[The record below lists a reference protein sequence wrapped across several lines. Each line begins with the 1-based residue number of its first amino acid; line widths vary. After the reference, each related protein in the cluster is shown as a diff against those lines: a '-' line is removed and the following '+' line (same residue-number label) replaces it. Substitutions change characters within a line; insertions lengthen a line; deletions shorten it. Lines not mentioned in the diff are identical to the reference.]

1 MKGARAWLRDAERV
15 DAAIYAAIAEIPTPA
30 IDRQMSRLTQA
41 ANYSRLWIGCSAI
54 LAATR
59 GARGRRAAA
68 AGLASVLVT
77 SAVAN
82 LLLKPLGSRR
92 RPDQGELSSERRAP
106 MPASTS
112 FPSGHAASAFAFA
125 TGVASVLPVDAIP
138 IRALAALVAYSRVH
152 TGLHYPGDTL
162 AGALL
167 GTSLARVTVRALNRG
182 S

>member
-1 MKGARAWLRDAERV
+1 MTCGGTTDAVKGPGAWLRDAERI
-15 DAAIYAAIAEIPTPA
+15 DAAVYAAIAEIPTPA

-106 MPASTS
+106 MPAST
-112 FPSGHAASAFAFA
+112 
-125 TGVASVLPVDAIP
+125 
-138 IRALAALVAYSRVH
+138 
-152 TGLHYPGDTL
+152 
-162 AGALL
+162 
-167 GTSLARVTVRALNRG
+167 
-182 S
+182 